1 MRTIPDG
8 LVQAVFWV
16 FIVCADTRV
25 VVDNLARP
33 IAVYGRYASRDA
45 RHVGEWITF
54 DKL

>member
-8 LVQAVFWV
+8 LVQAVSRI

-25 VVDNLARP
+25 VVHDLALP
-33 IAVYGRYASRDA
+33 IAVDRRDA
-45 RHVGEWITF
+45 PCDARYVGEWIIF